1 MLLNQKQ
8 YKLFTRKVSMQF
20 FFQYKKPKVI
30 IDMEKQI
37 KSELKKL
44 KAAKDG
50 DVDCTPS

>member
-1 MLLNQKQ
+1 MYEVN
-8 YKLFTRKVSMQF
+8 LFTYLF
-20 FFQYKKPKVI
+20 NFQYKKPKVI
-30 IDMEKQI
+30 VEMEKQI